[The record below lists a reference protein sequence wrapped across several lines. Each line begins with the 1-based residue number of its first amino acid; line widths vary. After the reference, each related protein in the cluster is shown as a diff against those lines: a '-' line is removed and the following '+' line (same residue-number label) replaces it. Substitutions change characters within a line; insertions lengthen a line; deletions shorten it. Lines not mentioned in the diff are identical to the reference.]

1 MTQLTRRPIAS
12 VVVPAYNEEAGIGR
26 TLDSLIDGSTP
37 GEFDVLVVANAC
49 TDRTAEVASRDGVR
63 VLETATPG
71 KVHALRLGDD
81 ACATFPRVYLDA
93 DVAVT
98 AQDVRLLVA
107 ALDEPDVLAAAPA
120 PRWDLDGAS
129 WVMCRVHTVH
139 DALMVRSRALA
150 GVGVYALDEAGHAR
164 VFPMPD
170 IVSDDEWVHRSFASH
185 ERAVVSAAQSVVRP
199 AKTVSA
205 HLRRRIRV
213 RLGNRQLEE
222 LGKPAAQGRLRSG
235 TLVALVRRREV
246 GVVDAICYLAV
257 LSIDRVMTRRQHSK
271 GVAWSTDTT
280 SRAVAQ

>member
-1 MTQLTRRPIAS
+1 MRRPIAS

-26 TLDSLIDGSTP
+26 TLDSLIGGSTP
-37 GEFDVLVVANAC
+37 GELDVLVVANAC

-71 KVHALRLGDD
+71 KVHALRLGDE

-98 AQDVRLLVA
+98 AQDIRLLVA
-107 ALDEPDVLAAAPA
+107 ALDQPDVLAAAPA

-129 WVMCRVHTVH
+129 WVMRRVHKVH
-139 DALMVRSRALA
+139 DALMGPSRALA
-150 GVGVYALDEAGHAR
+150 GVGVYALGEAGHAR

-170 IVSDDEWVHRSFASH
+170 VVADDEWVQRSFASS

-199 AKTVSA
+199 AKTVPA
-205 HLRRRIRV
+205 HLRRRVRV
-213 RLGNRQLEE
+213 RLGNRQLEA
-222 LGKPAAQGRLRSG
+222 LGKPAAHGRLRPG
-235 TLVALVRRREV
+235 ALVALVRTREV
-246 GVVDAICYLAV
+246 GVADATCYLAV
-257 LSIDRVMTRRQHSK
+257 LSIDRIITRRQRSR

-280 SRAVAQ
+280 SRAAA

>member
-1 MTQLTRRPIAS
+1 MRPPIAS

-26 TLDSLIDGSTP
+26 ILDSLIGGSTP
-37 GEFDVLVVANAC
+37 GELDVLVVANAC

-81 ACATFPRVYLDA
+81 ACAAFPRIYLDA

-98 AQDVRLLVA
+98 AQDIRLLVA
-107 ALDEPDVLAAAPA
+107 ALDEPGVLAAAPA

-129 WVMCRVHTVH
+129 WVMRRVHKVH
-139 DALMVRSRALA
+139 DALVAESRALA
-150 GVGVYALDEAGHAR
+150 GVGVYALGEAGHAR

-170 IVSDDEWVHRSFASH
+170 IVCDDEWVHRSFSSH
-185 ERAVVSAAQSVVRP
+185 ERAVVSTAQSVVRP
-199 AKTVSA
+199 ALTVPA
-205 HLRRRIRV
+205 HLRRRVRV

-222 LGKPAAQGRLRSG
+222 LGKPAAQGHLRPGMLAAS
-235 TLVALVRRREV
+235 VRRREI
-246 GVVDAICYLAV
+246 GVVDATCYLAV
-257 LSIDRVMTRRQHSK
+257 LSIDRVMTRRQRSK

-280 SRAVAQ
+280 SRAAA